1 MVTAMPLTTTAE
13 LSAAGAT
20 GPRPA
25 GANPAG
31 RTLTV
36 LGCDGSWP
44 GPGGAGSGYL
54 VAAGGTS
61 IMLDAG
67 PGTFAQLQ
75 RHIDPRLLDAVILT
89 HAHPDHWT
97 DFEALA
103 TWAGYGPGQDRFGG
117 KSGRPLSVYAP
128 PGLRERSHYCSA
140 TWTDWRELH
149 ESDELTLGEL
159 GVRITATD
167 HGIATRAIGLSHGD
181 ATLAYSADSGPG
193 WSVEALGRD
202 IGTFLCEA
210 TYTQNGEGSMLHLSG
225 RQAGAMAAAA
235 GVGRLIVTHRWPTVA
250 ADDLRREAELA
261 FGQPVEQASMGAV
274 FGW

>member
-1 MVTAMPLTTTAE
+1 MGAE
-13 LSAAGAT
+13 
-20 GPRPA
+20 
-25 GANPAG
+25 PAG

-61 IMLDAG
+61 ILLDAG

-75 RHIDPRLLDAVILT
+75 RHIDPGHLDAVILT

-103 TWAGYGPGQDRFGG
+103 TWAGYGPGQDLFSGNGG
-117 KSGRPLSVYAP
+117 RKLLVYAP
-128 PGLRERSHYCSA
+128 PGLRERSHYGAA
-140 TWTDWRELH
+140 TWTDWRELQ
-149 ESDELTLGEL
+149 ESDEFTLGEL
-159 GVRITATD
+159 EVRVAATD
-167 HGIATRAIGLSHGD
+167 HGIATRAVGVSHGG

-193 WSVEALGRD
+193 WSVEALGRE

-210 TYTQNGEGSMLHLSG
+210 TYTQDREGSMLHLSG

-250 ADDLRREAELA
+250 ADDLRRETELA

>member
-1 MVTAMPLTTTAE
+1 MVTPKTLT
-13 LSAAGAT
+13 SAAESSDAKAT
-20 GPRPA
+20 DPRY
-25 GANPAG
+25 GGGVPAG
-31 RTLTV
+31 RSLTV

-54 VAAGGTS
+54 VTAGGTS

-75 RHIDPRLLDAVILT
+75 RHMDPGQLAAVILT

-97 DFEALA
+97 DFEAMA
-103 TWAGYGPGQDRFGG
+103 TWAGYGPAQGRFREPGG
-117 KSGRPLSVYAP
+117 RSLLVFAP
-128 PGLRERSHYCSA
+128 PGLRERSHYGAA
-140 TWTDWRELH
+140 TWTDWRELP
-149 ESDELTLGEL
+149 ESGELTLEQL
-159 GVRITATD
+159 EICITATD
-167 HGIATRAIGLSHGD
+167 HGIATRAIALSHGG

-193 WSVEALGRD
+193 WSVEAFNRH

-210 TYTQNGEGSMLHLSG
+210 TFTQEKEGSLLHLSG

-235 GVGRLIVTHRWPTVA
+235 GVRRLIVTHRWPTVA

-261 FGQPVEQASMGAV
+261 FGHPVEQASMGAV

>member
-1 MVTAMPLTTTAE
+1 MVTPKTVTPTAE
-13 LSAAGAT
+13 SSDPKATDPRHGGAE
-20 GPRPA
+20 
-25 GANPAG
+25 PAG
-31 RTLTV
+31 RSLTV

-54 VAAGGTS
+54 VTAGGTS

-75 RHIDPRLLDAVILT
+75 RHIDPGQLDAVILT

-97 DFEALA
+97 DVEAMA
-103 TWAGYGPGQDRFGG
+103 TWAGYGPGQDRFRGPG
-117 KSGRPLSVYAP
+117 GRPLLVYAP
-128 PGLRERSHYCSA
+128 PGLRERSSYGDTA
-140 TWTDWRELH
+140 WTDWRELPA
-149 ESDELTLGEL
+149 SDQLTLGQLEI
-159 GVRITATD
+159 RITATD
-167 HGIATRAIGLSHGD
+167 HGIATRAIALSHGD

-193 WSVEALGRD
+193 WSVEAFHRP

-210 TYTQNGEGSMLHLSG
+210 TYTQEKEGSMLHLSG

-235 GVGRLIVTHRWPTVA
+235 GVSRLIVTHRWPTVA